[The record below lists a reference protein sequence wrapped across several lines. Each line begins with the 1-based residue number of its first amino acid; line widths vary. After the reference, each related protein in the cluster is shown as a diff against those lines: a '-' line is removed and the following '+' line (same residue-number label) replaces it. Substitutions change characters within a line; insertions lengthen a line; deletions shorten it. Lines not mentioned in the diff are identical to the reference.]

1 MFSLNGVVAPLF
13 TSLHRMLTSSF
24 ISEKRRR
31 IIALDILRGL
41 FLVVLIADHIPW
53 SPSLYSLVTGQGL
66 LFASAAEGFFVVSGI
81 LVGYIYGHKIMGSR
95 KKTIQ
100 HIWKRALLLYVISV
114 IGTLTYTLIALWSS
128 PNNIVGLP
136 LWPSDLQSYLLNTFT
151 LRYSYGWTDFLN
163 RYAVFMFAAPA
174 VLWLLSKQKAWLV
187 LPASITIW
195 LFLRDVALF
204 MPFSGW
210 QIIFVLGIVIGYYL
224 PNIEH
229 ATKTI
234 PHTIKRSGLF
244 ILTSLSAITFVVSVV
259 SAVIIPYLLT
269 LPGITL
275 FDPVVLGQLE
285 ALRNSVWDSWFSKSS
300 VAPGRLIVGG
310 LWFSTLYILVRK
322 YEQNIIDQTIGKKVE
337 YLGKHSLYV
346 YVSHGV
352 VVMAT
357 YFLLPPSIN
366 PGNIL
371 LSTIVI
377 TTALFCVY
385 MLAKHR
391 NLFDSLISNSRG
403 RINREKF

>member
-1 MFSLNGVVAPLF
+1 MKKFSTLK
-13 TSLHRMLTSSF
+13 S
-24 ISEKRRR
+24 
-31 IIALDILRGL
+31 
-41 FLVVLIADHIPW
+41 IP
-53 SPSLYSLVTGQGL
+53 
-66 LFASAAEGFFVVSGI
+66 A
-81 LVGYIYGHKIMGSR
+81 
-95 KKTIQ
+95 
-100 HIWKRALLLYVISV
+100 
-114 IGTLTYTLIALWSS
+114 
-128 PNNIVGLP
+128 
-136 LWPSDLQSYLLNTFT
+136 
-151 LRYSYGWTDFLN
+151 
-163 RYAVFMFAAPA
+163 
-174 VLWLLSKQKAWLV
+174 
-187 LPASITIW
+187 
-195 LFLRDVALF
+195 
-204 MPFSGW
+204 
-210 QIIFVLGIVIGYYL
+210 YL
-224 PNIEH
+224 PIVNID
-229 ATKTI
+229 TDMII
-234 PHTIKRSGLF
+234 PKQFLKTIKRSGLF